1 MTHQCEAMEE
11 TIKRYEGLKVEHEKL
26 CKEHEELQA
35 VQCAPKLSR
44 KESEEVIR
52 TRTRG
57 RKKSINTTI
66 DIKCESPN
74 CLNANE
80 GSLIK
85 CNACHKWVC
94 ETCSDVPIQKLKPI
108 VNKCSS
114 IYFACAGCNSALQH
128 STSGKERLR
137 NNNHVKSE
145 AEVINNNGD
154 VPSSSKD
161 VRSSSK
167 DVTAQLETKV
177 VKMIDKNMQ
186 GKSDQST
193 DRGETTEQ
201 KPASSYAGALA
212 GPDTF
217 RKIMREARN
226 EEKIEEFEKEQ
237 RSNNF
242 IIHGAEEVGSNI
254 SSIQKNDEEF
264 ILDILDEIRL
274 QGLEPKSVVR
284 LGKPSEDRPRP
295 IKVQMKTKAGKDK
308 VMNSLKYLRGTE
320 DYFGKIRITDDYT
333 KEERDTI
340 TEWVKKAEEKS
351 RDDTDKVYRVRGDPK
366 NGLRL
371 VHFPRR

>member
-145 AEVINNNGD
+145 AEVINNNGE
-154 VPSSSKD
+154 VPLSSKD

-167 DVTAQLETKV
+167 DVTAQNNVDTAPLLKTFETMFSKPASQLETKV

-201 KPASSYAGALA
+201 KPSDVRYLHKGLA
-212 GPDTF
+212 
-217 RKIMREARN
+217 
-226 EEKIEEFEKEQ
+226 
-237 RSNNF
+237 
-242 IIHGAEEVGSNI
+242 
-254 SSIQKNDEEF
+254 
-264 ILDILDEIRL
+264 
-274 QGLEPKSVVR
+274 
-284 LGKPSEDRPRP
+284 
-295 IKVQMKTKAGKDK
+295 
-308 VMNSLKYLRGTE
+308 
-320 DYFGKIRITDDYT
+320 
-333 KEERDTI
+333 
-340 TEWVKKAEEKS
+340 EKS
-351 RDDTDKVYRVRGDPK
+351 KYI
-366 NGLRL
+366 
-371 VHFPRR
+371 